1 MLKAREKWS
10 PRENCNDAFERQMVK
25 DAFEC

>member
-1 MLKAREKWS
+1 MLKAREKES
-10 PRENCNDAFERQMVK
+10 PRENCTDAFGRQMMK